1 MVSGRQ
7 PTAHGSCAKACS
19 SYSMFPPTQCGGDW
33 IVRGKGGSRHWT
45 KRPKGERTEVERN
58 SHWVDKTRTT
68 KNRVGRTTLA
78 AKARPS
84 HGTQGL
90 ALGEVKKGGSYGG
103 ARAAGED
110 ATRWASRH
118 LAKKCCSES
127 EDWASNGLQW
137 RRTSLT
143 RGNACKGN
151 TNSGAKP
158 KSWGWRS
165 LDRPSQTILRT
176 PGMWIPL
183 WMTRSEIVAKAMKK
197 TAHDRLG
204 PERKRSEVLQER
216 EDVLSPLTMME

>member
-68 KNRVGRTTLA
+68 KNRVGRTTVA

-90 ALGEVKKGGSYGG
+90 ALGEVKKGEKLWWGPSCGG
-103 ARAAGED
+103 GRHTLGQPPSGKEMLLGVRGLGEQWV
-110 ATRWASRH
+110 AVA
-118 LAKKCCSES
+118 
-127 EDWASNGLQW
+127 EDLIDQ
-137 RRTSLT
+137 R
-143 RGNACKGN
+143 
-151 TNSGAKP
+151 
-158 KSWGWRS
+158 
-165 LDRPSQTILRT
+165 
-176 PGMWIPL
+176 
-183 WMTRSEIVAKAMKK
+183 
-197 TAHDRLG
+197 
-204 PERKRSEVLQER
+204 ERMQR
-216 EDVLSPLTMME
+216 EH